1 MGVDLMDQRLLKV
14 QLREVRLDASNVLEV
29 SWFEEALWVFAGIE
43 HGWHWC
49 LALGTGQTAL
59 AGPFPIVTVVIC
71 TADIESL
78 LSGFTGFAWALA
90 CPRAPV

>member
-1 MGVDLMDQRLLKV
+1 MGVDLTDQRLLKV
-14 QLREVRLDASNVLEV
+14 QLREVGLDASKVIEV
-29 SWFEEALWVFAGIE
+29 SWLEVLRVFAVFK

-90 CPRAPV
+90 CP

>member
-1 MGVDLMDQRLLKV
+1 MGVDLTDQRLLKV
-14 QLREVRLDASNVLEV
+14 QLREVRLDV
-29 SWFEEALWVFAGIE
+29 SWFEEALWVFAGIK

-90 CPRAPV
+90 CP